1 MLYFSSDGNVI
12 DEFAIMSYLC
22 SYNDIAIF
30 RNGNDATGV
39 SAFNC
44 FLNTLWYNAEIDRV
58 EFE

>member
-1 MLYFSSDGNVI
+1 
-12 DEFAIMSYLC
+12 MSYLC